1 MIIKEFVDA
10 VKSVLKKCNVDVT
23 KVTYSGR
30 DITNETIND
39 IVMARTVEDAFN
51 NITAVNYSRDFK
63 NTIAISF
70 KDIMIAFHCS
80 KLEPTDIIIVLLDIG
95 FYKTFM
101 PLDLS
106 ATKYFCEDNLAEC
119 INRMMLMNGGILFDS
134 TALHN
139 TLYADWDKI
148 AADYSLYR
156 WNHRY
161 LNSHVY
167 VHHIIRTGNDGF
179 ADEFDAG
186 WSQFVKDNIDKWIEY
201 SINHKLNE
209 ATAIMLNYR
218 HEHCCDKK
226 DEVDMKL

>member
-1 MIIKEFVDA
+1 MTVKEFVNA

-30 DITNETIND
+30 DVTNETIND
-39 IVMARTVEDAFN
+39 IVGERTVEDAFN
-51 NITAVNYSRDFK
+51 NLTSVNYCRDFK
-63 NTIAISF
+63 NTISISF
-70 KDIMIAFHCS
+70 KDIMIVFHCS
-80 KLEPTDIIIVLLDIG
+80 KLAPTDIIIVLLDIG

-101 PLDLS
+101 RLDLS

-139 TLYADWDKI
+139 TLYTDWDKI
-148 AADYSLYR
+148 AEEYSIYR
-156 WNHRY
+156 WNNRY

-179 ADEFDAG
+179 ADEYDAG
-186 WSQFVKDNIDKWIEY
+186 WDKFVEEKIDMWIDY
-201 SINHKLNE
+201 SINYKLNE
-209 ATAIMLNYR
+209 STAILLNYR
-218 HEHCCDKK
+218 HEHFCDKK
-226 DEVDMKL
+226 DEAFEL

>member
-1 MIIKEFVDA
+1 MIVKEFVDA

-30 DITNETIND
+30 DVTDETIND
-39 IVMARTVEDAFN
+39 IVMTRTVEDAFN
-51 NITAVNYSRDFK
+51 NLAAVNYSHDFK

-70 KDIMIAFHCS
+70 KDIMIVFHCS
-80 KLEPTDIIIVLLDIG
+80 KLAPTEIIVVLLDIG

-101 PLDLS
+101 RLDLS
-106 ATKYFCEDNLAEC
+106 ATTYFCEDNLSEC

-139 TLYADWDKI
+139 TLYANWDKI
-148 AADYSLYR
+148 AEEYSIHR
-156 WNHRY
+156 WNNRY

-167 VHHIIRTGNDGF
+167 VHHVIKTGDDGF
-179 ADEFDAG
+179 ADDYDAG
-186 WSQFVKDNIDKWIEY
+186 WNQFVEEKIDMWIER
-201 SINHKLNE
+201 SINYKLNE
-209 ATAIMLNYR
+209 STAILLNWK

-226 DEVDMKL
+226 DEVMEL